1 MAYTYAVSEFT
12 DEKNVTWKV
21 KIIDAGSGSDLN
33 HSFTLGPNGFTL
45 SYQYDNFDRCKAILG
60 SKVSI
65 TLFHPDDNDAAFNT
79 LYDKLNTGPEGIIR
93 LEIYRDPDSDNE
105 LWWRGEVLAEQTVI
119 PDAYPHAAVNLIA
132 VDGLGNLKGIKY
144 NNDGDAYEGYSNI
157 LQHLHNLLQKT
168 HCADSYSS
176 SDVFIRFYEDFQAD
190 NLDPLLD
197 GKQLSYARVHHE
209 SFYNKHS
216 NGNNEFYSCY
226 DVLKSFALTFNAT
239 VFMAKGTF
247 WFVPLG
253 VIQNTPSADSLDT
266 YFTIT
271 AGGAINYAGTSL
283 ADVDVEFG
291 NDNNEFEKLAGWE
304 RTSVPAFKKVIRTRD
319 YQGTRFLLGDS
330 QYITEGLL
338 LQDEDLNYAT
348 GDKFILTG
356 EVHMFK
362 EGDGPGSPP
371 YIADVDRPQR
381 LQIDFEIKVG
391 DAGGTA
397 KYWNEPADYP
407 SNYGETVSFWAYSYA
422 TWPTLPTISGYNSAY
437 ESINV
442 TTPYYPGYDWSTAA
456 STRGFVTDCWDA
468 VDGTNVLM
476 GQGNLPLV
484 NTFQFISPG
493 LEADAQGITLS
504 ATWKVVD
511 RDGNLYTSS
520 VGPTSTPDVIIKN
533 LRISRYVD
541 GAIAST
547 DNIDHFASNPNS
559 SRFEFSQGT
568 TLIGDAVS
576 DVGLGNI
583 EVYQNS
589 AYEWQPATQWESS
602 LSNTA
607 NLSINALGVR
617 ERLAANLR
625 AVRSERGTLYK
636 KGSEFL
642 HPFNILQ
649 NTYDNDNKYQLTG
662 LTHIAARCEYDIE
675 CMFLERDTTNITVDL
690 ENENNSGKGPGPI
703 TPVLQNKFSLLG
715 NMTTKAENSHEKSE
729 NITIDTYGLTNLKI
743 SDGASSTWN
752 INLPTGPASSGQTQL
767 TAIRDDGTIVYVVN
781 GSEGQVLTVNPGAN
795 GASFRTI
802 QNGWFGSN
810 TLIKVMPTEFMLND
824 DNLDDYLVIED
835 DTTDKIS
842 VRIDDNRASGIAYA
856 MKAIPTGYKATH
868 VQVYGVNNSGT
879 SNPITIRQHDH
890 TDGDLVNTTSG
901 DFNTSINMTDITS
914 SATANVLI
922 KVELDSHRTAGP
934 DLIYG
939 ADITIETV

>member
-12 DEKNVTWKV
+12 DEKNVSWKV

-65 TLFHPDDNDAAFNT
+65 TLFHPDDNDTAFNN

-119 PDAYPHAAVNLIA
+119 PDEYPHAAVNLIA

-144 NNDGDAYEGYSNI
+144 NDHGVAYEGYSNI
-157 LQHLHNLLQKT
+157 LEHLYNLLQKT

-176 SDVFIRFYEDFQAD
+176 SDVFIRFYEDFRAT
-190 NLDPLLD
+190 NLNGLLD
-197 GKQLSYARVHHE
+197 DQQLENARVHHE
-209 SFYNKHS
+209 SFYNKHA

-226 DVLKSFALTFNAT
+226 DVLKSFAITFNAT

-266 YFTIT
+266 YYTVTANGTIS
-271 AGGAINYAGTSL
+271 YAGTSL

-291 NDNNEFEKLAGWE
+291 NNNNDFEKLAGWE
-304 RTSVPAFKKVIRTRD
+304 RSSVPAFKKVIRNRD

-330 QYITEGLL
+330 QYITEGSL

-362 EGDGPGSPP
+362 EGDGPGPSP
-371 YIADVDRPQR
+371 YIADEDRPQR

-407 SNYGETVSFWAYSYA
+407 SNYGETVSFWDYSYA
-422 TWPTLPTISGYNSAY
+422 TWPILPVISGYEDSY
-437 ESINV
+437 DTIDV

-476 GQGNLPLV
+476 GMGNLPLV

-520 VGPTSTPDVIIKN
+520 VGPTSTPDVRIKN

-541 GAIAST
+541 GAIGTT
-547 DNIDHFASNPNS
+547 DNVDHFANNPNP

-583 EVYQNS
+583 EVWQNS
-589 AYEWQPATQWESS
+589 VVEWQPATQWESIFS
-602 LSNTA
+602 DTA

-617 ERLAANLR
+617 ERLAANLK

-636 KGSEFL
+636 TGDQFL
-642 HPFNILQ
+642 HPFNILE
-649 NTYDNDNKYQLTG
+649 NTFDNDNKYQLTG

-675 CMFLERDTTNITVDL
+675 CMLLERDETSITVGI

-703 TPVLQNKFSLLG
+703 TPVLQTKSSLLG
-715 NMTTKAENSHEKSE
+715 NITTKAQNSFLKSE
-729 NITIDTYGLTNLKI
+729 SITTDTYGITDLKV
-743 SDGASSTWN
+743 SDGSSGTWDLG
-752 INLPTGPASSGQTQL
+752 LPTSPPPSTQTYITVLRSDGNL
-767 TAIRDDGTIVYVVN
+767 TTIANGTA
-781 GSEGQVLTVNPGAN
+781 GQVLTVNAGAT
-795 GASFRTI
+795 GALFQDATGES
-802 QNGWFGSN
+802 GWFNST
-810 TLIKVMPTEFMLND
+810 TLMKVMPTEFMGDSTSKFL
-824 DNLDDYLVIED
+824 
-835 DTTDKIS
+835 
-842 VRIDDNRASGIAYA
+842 RIDDGTTDEVSVICNDARTTFDVYA
-856 MKAIPTGYKATH
+856 IKAIPTGYKATH
-868 VQVYGVNNSGT
+868 VQVYGNNATST
-879 SNPITIRQHDH
+879 SNCVTVRNYDH
-890 TDGDLVNTTSG
+890 TDGDLTNTTSG
-901 DFNTSINMTDITS
+901 NMNTNIDITDITS
-914 SATANVLI
+914 SATANILI
-922 KVELDSHRTAGP
+922 KVTLTSTHGVGQDN
-934 DLIYG
+934 LYG
-939 ADITIETV
+939 ADITIAAV